1 MERNTYLCKLKIE
14 CYSMLNSKF
23 RYPIGIQTFAEI
35 REGGYIYADKT
46 GYVYS
51 LAQQFKFVFLSR
63 PRRFGKSLL
72 LSTMKSYFEG
82 RRDLF
87 ESLEAGRL
95 ETQWEQYPVLHISLA
110 SAKGGTIENLNEM
123 VGNKLSW
130 LEDKYDIHNDS
141 KELGRRLENLIKGCH
156 DKFHKNVVVLIDEY
170 DAPLLTVMHNPEML
184 DKMRMALRA
193 FYAPLK
199 DCDEF
204 LRFVFITGISKFSQ
218 LSIFS
223 ELNNLKRITMVP
235 EFSAICGITEQ
246 ELHEQW
252 GDAVAEMAADMGVS
266 TEEAFRL
273 LKEKYDGYHFAKDMT
288 DVYNPFSLLN
298 ALADRD
304 LQAHWF
310 ETGTPT
316 VLVNMLKKFGTDI
329 TRLDDSVAASEEF
342 DAPTEQMKSVIP
354 LFYQSGYLTIKD
366 YDRETD
372 TYTLGYPNSEV
383 YQGLMRTLA
392 PYYVWD
398 DTLSTSNSIV
408 DMYRALRKNDL
419 EEMLER
425 LKVFLASI
433 PYAEGANTEGH
444 FLQLLYVVFSL
455 MGRYLLTEVRTATGR
470 IDVVWQSRT
479 DVYVFELK
487 IDQSAQKALQQINE
501 KGYLIPFC
509 YDERSLHKIGLSFST
524 KTRTIEEWV
533 IE

>member
-1 MERNTYLCKLKIE
+1 MATTRK
-14 CYSMLNSKF
+14 
-23 RYPIGIQTFAEI
+23 YPIGIQTFEEI
-35 REGGYIYADKT
+35 RKGEYLYADKT
-46 GYVYS
+46 GYVYR
-51 LAQQFKFVFLSR
+51 LAQKFKFVFLSR

-72 LSTMKSYFEG
+72 VSTMKSYFEG
-82 RRDLF
+82 RSDLF
-87 ESLEAGRL
+87 EGLEAGRL
-95 ETQWEQYPVLHISLA
+95 ETAWEQYPVLHISLA

-130 LEDKYDIHNDS
+130 LEDKYDIHSDGN
-141 KELGRRLENLIKGCH
+141 ELGKRLENLIKGCH
-156 DKFHKNVVVLIDEY
+156 DKYHQKVVVLIDEY
-170 DAPLLTVMHNPEML
+170 DAPLLTVIHKQELL

-235 EFSAICGITEQ
+235 EYSAICGITEQ

-252 GDAVAEMAADMGVS
+252 GDAVAEMATDMGIS
-266 TEEAFRL
+266 TEEAFRQ

-316 VLVNMLKKFGTDI
+316 VLVNMLQKFGTDI
-329 TRLDDSVAASEEF
+329 TRLDGSVAASEEF

-354 LFYQSGYLTIKD
+354 LFYQSGYLTIKS
-366 YDRETD
+366 YDRDTD
-372 TYTLGYPNSEV
+372 TYSLGYPNNEV
-383 YQGLMRTLA
+383 YLGVMRALV

-398 DTLSTSNSIV
+398 DTLTTSNSIV
-408 DMYRALRKNDL
+408 DMYRAIRTGDL
-419 EEMLER
+419 DEMLER
-425 LKVFLASI
+425 LKAFLASI

-455 MGRYLLTEVRTATGR
+455 MGRYLQTEVRTATGR

-487 IDQSAQKALQQINE
+487 IDQPAQKALQQIDE
-501 KGYLIPFC
+501 KGYMIPFC
-509 YDERSLHKIGLSFST
+509 YDNRQLYKIGLSFST
-524 KTRTIEEWV
+524 RTRTIEDWV
-533 IE
+533 IEKD